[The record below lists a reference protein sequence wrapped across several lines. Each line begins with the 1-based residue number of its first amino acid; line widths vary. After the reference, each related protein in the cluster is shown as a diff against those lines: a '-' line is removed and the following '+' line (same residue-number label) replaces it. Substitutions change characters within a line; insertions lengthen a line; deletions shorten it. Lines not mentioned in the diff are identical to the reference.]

1 MTDLPLLTIVVA
13 LPILGALVAL
23 VLPRAAVWWW
33 ALLIALLDLVATLAI
48 FAQFQAGKA
57 GYQIVE
63 NYRWLPEAGI
73 NWTLGV
79 DGLNLFLIILNAL
92 LSCPCHRRLAAGRA

>member
-23 VLPRAAVWWW
+23 ILPRAAVWWW
-33 ALLIALLDLVATLAI
+33 ALLVALLDLAATLAI
-48 FAQFQAGKA
+48 FAQFQAGQA

-63 NYRWLPEAGI
+63 NYRWLPEARHQLDARRG
-73 NWTLGV
+73 WPEPLPPHPQCAAGR
-79 DGLNLFLIILNAL
+79 A
-92 LSCPCHRRLAAGRA
+92 CHRRLAAGRA